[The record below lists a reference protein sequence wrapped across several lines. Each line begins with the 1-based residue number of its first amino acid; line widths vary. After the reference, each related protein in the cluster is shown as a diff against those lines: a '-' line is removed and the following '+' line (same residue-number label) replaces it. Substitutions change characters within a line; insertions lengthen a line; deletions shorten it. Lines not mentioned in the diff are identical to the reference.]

1 MKLEPNNKSLSFAD
15 FLEAA
20 FRDKADTKPFPYTL
34 EVCRCRYCSYCQ
46 SGKCALKRC
55 CCMSERVKAKS
66 CTFAEL
72 LRDCFA
78 NFKDNVFQ
86 YRLRIACERASE
98 LQSCFLDAGHK
109 GRFYEGVTLLRK
121 KDPKFIAQIYLLS
134 ASELLWIRAKQVM
147 CSPGFIDYLLLP
159 AIVVALYLVG
169 GFSMWTVKG
178 IVLAL
183 ILLYASLEDLSEH
196 QADDFL
202 WVMLVILS
210 LVNYGDVGIGSMIF
224 GAIAVFVPQMAI
236 AMFTKKGGIGGADI
250 KLSTAAALSL
260 GFYGGVIG
268 YMIGLVFAIVFQTIY
283 NKAKKQS
290 NKEAFPLLPFLSTG
304 LMIGYFI

>member
-1 MKLEPNNKSLSFAD
+1 MEFISFALLFAALA
-15 FLEAA
+15 FLTIIVGGLMNYYMVQRGFA
-20 FRDKADTKPFPYTL
+20 FNPYLT
-34 EVCRCRYCSYCQ
+34 
-46 SGKCALKRC
+46 
-55 CCMSERVKAKS
+55 
-66 CTFAEL
+66 
-72 LRDCFA
+72 
-78 NFKDNVFQ
+78 
-86 YRLRIACERASE
+86 
-98 LQSCFLDAGHK
+98 
-109 GRFYEGVTLLRK
+109 
-121 KDPKFIAQIYLLS
+121 
-134 ASELLWIRAKQVM
+134 
-147 CSPGFIDYLLLP
+147 YLLLP

-210 LVNYGDVGIGSMIF
+210 LVNFGDVGIGSMIF
-224 GAIAVFVPQMAI
+224 GAIAIFVPQMAI

-268 YMIGLVFAIVFQTIY
+268 YCIGLIFAITVQLLS
-283 NKAKKQS
+283 NKAKKRS
-290 NKEAFPLLPFLSTG
+290 NGESFPLLPFLSTG
-304 LMIGYFI
+304 LLIGYFI

>member
-1 MKLEPNNKSLSFAD
+1 MEILSFALPFAALV
-15 FLEAA
+15 FLTIIVGGLMNYYMDQRGFA
-20 FRDKADTKPFPYTL
+20 FNPYLT
-34 EVCRCRYCSYCQ
+34 
-46 SGKCALKRC
+46 
-55 CCMSERVKAKS
+55 
-66 CTFAEL
+66 
-72 LRDCFA
+72 
-78 NFKDNVFQ
+78 
-86 YRLRIACERASE
+86 
-98 LQSCFLDAGHK
+98 
-109 GRFYEGVTLLRK
+109 
-121 KDPKFIAQIYLLS
+121 
-134 ASELLWIRAKQVM
+134 
-147 CSPGFIDYLLLP
+147 YLLLP

-268 YMIGLVFAIVFQTIY
+268 YMIGPVFAIVFQTIY

>member
-1 MKLEPNNKSLSFAD
+1 MEILSFALPFAALV
-15 FLEAA
+15 FLTIIVGGLMNYYMDQRGFA
-20 FRDKADTKPFPYTL
+20 FNPYLT
-34 EVCRCRYCSYCQ
+34 
-46 SGKCALKRC
+46 
-55 CCMSERVKAKS
+55 
-66 CTFAEL
+66 
-72 LRDCFA
+72 
-78 NFKDNVFQ
+78 
-86 YRLRIACERASE
+86 
-98 LQSCFLDAGHK
+98 
-109 GRFYEGVTLLRK
+109 
-121 KDPKFIAQIYLLS
+121 
-134 ASELLWIRAKQVM
+134 
-147 CSPGFIDYLLLP
+147 YLLLP

-268 YMIGLVFAIVFQTIY
+268 YMIGLVFAIVIQTIY

>member
-1 MKLEPNNKSLSFAD
+1 MEFISFAIPFAALV
-15 FLEAA
+15 FLTVIVGGLMNYYMDQRGLA
-20 FRDKADTKPFPYTL
+20 FNPYLT
-34 EVCRCRYCSYCQ
+34 
-46 SGKCALKRC
+46 
-55 CCMSERVKAKS
+55 
-66 CTFAEL
+66 
-72 LRDCFA
+72 
-78 NFKDNVFQ
+78 
-86 YRLRIACERASE
+86 
-98 LQSCFLDAGHK
+98 
-109 GRFYEGVTLLRK
+109 
-121 KDPKFIAQIYLLS
+121 
-134 ASELLWIRAKQVM
+134 
-147 CSPGFIDYLLLP
+147 YLLLP
-159 AIVVALYLVG
+159 AIVGALYFVG

-183 ILLYASLEDLSEH
+183 ILLYAALEDLSEH

-236 AMFTKKGGIGGADI
+236 GMFAKKGGIGGADI

-268 YMIGLVFAIVFQTIY
+268 YMIGLVFAITVQLLT
-283 NKAKKQS
+283 NKAKKRS
-290 NKEAFPLLPFLSTG
+290 NNEPFPLLPFLSTG

>member
-1 MKLEPNNKSLSFAD
+1 MEILSFALPFAALV
-15 FLEAA
+15 FLTIIVGGLMNYYMDQRGFA
-20 FRDKADTKPFPYTL
+20 FNPYL
-34 EVCRCRYCSYCQ
+34 
-46 SGKCALKRC
+46 
-55 CCMSERVKAKS
+55 M
-66 CTFAEL
+66 
-72 LRDCFA
+72 
-78 NFKDNVFQ
+78 
-86 YRLRIACERASE
+86 
-98 LQSCFLDAGHK
+98 
-109 GRFYEGVTLLRK
+109 
-121 KDPKFIAQIYLLS
+121 
-134 ASELLWIRAKQVM
+134 
-147 CSPGFIDYLLLP
+147 YLLLP

-210 LVNYGDVGIGSMIF
+210 LVNFGDEGIGSMIF

-260 GFYGGVIG
+260 GFYGGMIG
-268 YMIGLVFAIVFQTIY
+268 YMIGLIFAIVFQTIY
-283 NKAKKQS
+283 NKVKKQS

>member
-1 MKLEPNNKSLSFAD
+1 MEFISFAIPFAALV
-15 FLEAA
+15 FLTVIVGGLMNYYMDQRGLA
-20 FRDKADTKPFPYTL
+20 FNPHLT
-34 EVCRCRYCSYCQ
+34 
-46 SGKCALKRC
+46 
-55 CCMSERVKAKS
+55 
-66 CTFAEL
+66 
-72 LRDCFA
+72 
-78 NFKDNVFQ
+78 
-86 YRLRIACERASE
+86 
-98 LQSCFLDAGHK
+98 
-109 GRFYEGVTLLRK
+109 
-121 KDPKFIAQIYLLS
+121 
-134 ASELLWIRAKQVM
+134 
-147 CSPGFIDYLLLP
+147 YLLLP

-169 GFSMWTVKG
+169 GVSMWTVKG

-210 LVNYGDVGIGSMIF
+210 LVNFGDVGIGSMIF

-268 YMIGLVFAIVFQTIY
+268 YMLGLVFAIVFQTIY
-283 NKAKKQS
+283 NKVKKQS

>member
-1 MKLEPNNKSLSFAD
+1 MEILSFAIPFAALV
-15 FLEAA
+15 FLTIIVGGLMNYYMDQRGFA
-20 FRDKADTKPFPYTL
+20 FNPYLT
-34 EVCRCRYCSYCQ
+34 
-46 SGKCALKRC
+46 
-55 CCMSERVKAKS
+55 
-66 CTFAEL
+66 
-72 LRDCFA
+72 
-78 NFKDNVFQ
+78 
-86 YRLRIACERASE
+86 
-98 LQSCFLDAGHK
+98 
-109 GRFYEGVTLLRK
+109 
-121 KDPKFIAQIYLLS
+121 
-134 ASELLWIRAKQVM
+134 
-147 CSPGFIDYLLLP
+147 YLLLP

-210 LVNYGDVGIGSMIF
+210 LVNYGDVGIDSMIF

-283 NKAKKQS
+283 NKVKKQS